1 MAWPEHEH
9 EHEQVHVQEQQQQQE
24 KEEEEEE
31 EEEEHEKEKKE
42 GVLLY
47 YNFVSIS
54 DTESLKRWFVSLCS
68 ELSLVGRIRIAP
80 DGVNVTVS

>member
-1 MAWPEHEH
+1 MAWPE
-9 EHEQVHVQEQQQQQE
+9 QEQEQE
-24 KEEEEEE
+24 QKQKQ
-31 EEEEHEKEKKE
+31 EEEEHEKKE

-54 DTESLKRWFVSLCS
+54 DAESVKRWFVSLCS